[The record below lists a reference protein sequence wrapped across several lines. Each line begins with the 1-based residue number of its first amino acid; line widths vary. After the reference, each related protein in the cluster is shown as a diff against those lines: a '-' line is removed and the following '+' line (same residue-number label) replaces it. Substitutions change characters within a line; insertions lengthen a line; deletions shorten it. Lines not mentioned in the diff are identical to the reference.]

1 MWAPIATACLLVSSP
16 QGPQGPQGPPQSS
29 RLQVINNLLPPM
41 MRITGILNL
50 YCNGRKMKQ
59 IFVSRKQVEQSVF
72 MIALSSPTI
81 ASSGGQPLD
90 NGELGLVLP
99 VTQQCYLQTT
109 GPRIWQV
116 CEITGMCSMWMAQF
130 AQGLM
135 HISSCHL
142 IWLFANRRSL

>member
-1 MWAPIATACLLVSSP
+1 MDEK
-16 QGPQGPQGPPQSS
+16 
-29 RLQVINNLLPPM
+29 RNK
-41 MRITGILNL
+41 
-50 YCNGRKMKQ
+50 Y
-59 IFVSRKQVEQSVF
+59 FVSRKQVEQSVF

-116 CEITGMCSMWMAQF
+116 CEVSAVCGWHNLPRVRCDAYFILSLNMA
-130 AQGLM
+130 
-135 HISSCHL
+135 I
-142 IWLFANRRSL
+142 R